1 MEELTIID
9 ESGSQF
15 CHLNYKIH
23 LTTENVKYWV
33 FKGIVHPKMKILS
46 FIIYPQVVQTRKS
59 FVYLRNTS

>member
-23 LTTENVKYWV
+23 LTTEMSSAESL
-33 FKGIVHPKMKILS
+33 KG
-46 FIIYPQVVQTRKS
+46 
-59 FVYLRNTS
+59 